1 MITFINLEISDD
13 CSFLLIDRR
22 GEKSFCEFK
31 LNRLG
36 FGGGEKVFRALEIVS
51 NLGLRCL
58 LIVIVTLNKLEVF
71 ESVEKFELKLRSDL
85 RDEAVDK
92 QEISLSF

>member
-1 MITFINLEISDD
+1 MADIRGTFLS
-13 CSFLLIDRR
+13 LDRI
-22 GEKSFCEFK
+22 GEKSFCLFK

-36 FGGGEKVFRALEIVS
+36 FGGGENVFRELDIES

-58 LIVIVTLNKLEVF
+58 LIVIVTLNKLDVF
-71 ESVEKFELKLRSDL
+71 EPVEKFELKLRSDL